1 VRHHYITV
9 NAILNTV
16 IIPINPATP
25 VPKIKEDIL
34 ATLAYFDMFNYPL
47 TIGEI
52 YLFLR
57 DKYQHHDFN
66 NALNGLV
73 SSRLAFRFGVFY
85 SLKND
90 HSVIERRRNGNK
102 KATELI
108 KVAERVGQILIRFPY
123 VRGIAI
129 SGSLSKNFADDG
141 SDIDLFII
149 TSANRLW
156 IARTL
161 MHAFKKLTYLFN
173 KQDCFC
179 MNYYIDEKQ
188 LQIAEKNI
196 YTAVEVVTLIPL
208 QGDTIIEKFYAAN
221 TWTHQ
226 YLPNKIM
233 RVSSAKPLKFIAIKQ
248 LIETAFNN
256 RLGNAIDNLLMRI
269 TTKRWLKKTRLNKV
283 NAHGNVMGMATG
295 KHYAKPD
302 PKNFQTRLLQQYE
315 VKMSHILHRPERSIA
330 Q

>member
-1 VRHHYITV
+1 M
-9 NAILNTV
+9 
-16 IIPINPATP
+16 IIEINPKTP

-47 TIGEI
+47 VSSEI

-57 DKYQHHDFN
+57 NKYQPNDFD
-66 NALNGLV
+66 NALRELV
-73 SSRLAFRFGVFY
+73 SNRLLFRFGVFY

-90 HSVIERRRNGNK
+90 HANIERRRNGNK
-102 KATELI
+102 KADDLI
-108 KVAERVGQILIRFPY
+108 KVAERVGDILIKFPY

-129 SGSLSKNFADDG
+129 SGSLSKNFADDH

-156 IARTL
+156 LARTL
-161 MHAFKKLTYLFN
+161 MHLFKKLTYLVN

-188 LQIAEKNI
+188 LEIAEKNI
-196 YTAVEVVTLIPL
+196 YTAIEIVTLIPL

-226 YLPNKIM
+226 HLPNKTM
-233 RVSSAKPLKFIAIKQ
+233 RVSTAKPLKFNAFKQ
-248 LIETAFNN
+248 LIEAAFNN
-256 RLGNAIDNLLMRI
+256 RLGNALDNLLMKI
-269 TTKRWLKKTRLNKV
+269 TAKRWMKKTQLNKV
-283 NAHGNVMGMATG
+283 NAHGSVMAMATG

-315 VKMSHILHRPERSIA
+315 IKTSLILHHPESSMA

>member
-1 VRHHYITV
+1 M
-9 NAILNTV
+9 
-16 IIPINPATP
+16 
-25 VPKIKEDIL
+25 PKLQEDIL

-47 TIGEI
+47 VANEI

-57 DKYQHHDFN
+57 NKYQPHDFD
-66 NALNGLV
+66 NALNGVVNDRLV
-73 SSRLAFRFGVFY
+73 FRFGVFY

-90 HSVIERRRNGNK
+90 HANIERRRSGNK
-102 KATELI
+102 KADELI
-108 KVAERVGQILIRFPY
+108 KVAERVGNILIKFPY

-156 IARTL
+156 IARSL
-161 MHAFKKLTYLFN
+161 MHAFKKLTYLVN

-179 MNYYIDEKQ
+179 MNYYVDEQ
-188 LQIAEKNI
+188 QMEIAEKNI
-196 YTAVEVVTLIPL
+196 YTAIEIVTLMPL

-221 TWTHQ
+221 SWTHQ
-226 YLPNKIM
+226 HLPNKIM
-233 RVSSAKPLKFIAIKQ
+233 RVSSAKPLKFNALKQ
-248 LIETAFNN
+248 LVEAIFNN
-256 RLGNAIDNLLMRI
+256 GVGNAIDNLLMKI
-269 TTKRWLKKTRLNKV
+269 TAKRWLKKTRLNKV
-283 NAHGNVMGMATG
+283 NAHGGIMAMATG

-302 PKNFQTRLLQQYE
+302 PANFQARLLKQYE
-315 VKMSHILHRPERSIA
+315 IKTSLILHHPESSMA